1 MIREEFQER
10 VATVS
15 NVADR
20 PINEERELAVGFTN
34 VKIIGDLDKTYSDR
48 LVKTTA
54 KLEVF
59 KR

>member
-1 MIREEFQER
+1 M
-10 VATVS
+10 ATVS

-20 PINEERELAVGFTN
+20 PINEECELAVGFTN